1 MHVKGDE
8 DLKYTPF
15 YLFVSGHVESGEIS
29 NADGICCKY
38 DYMAG
43 SDWSVVEGNRSGVS
57 QHAYKS

>member
-57 QHAYKS
+57 

>member
-1 MHVKGDE
+1 MPSEMRDRARYGGNYMNVKGDE

-43 SDWSVVEGNRSGVS
+43 
-57 QHAYKS
+57 